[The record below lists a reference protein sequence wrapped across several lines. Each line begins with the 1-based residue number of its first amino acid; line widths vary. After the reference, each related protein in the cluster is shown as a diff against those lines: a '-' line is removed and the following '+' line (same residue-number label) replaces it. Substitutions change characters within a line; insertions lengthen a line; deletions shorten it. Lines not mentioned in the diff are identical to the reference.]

1 MQLFCLNT
9 KQILHQKLRESYQRI
24 TAAQNIVTLYIIV
37 QKDIQSKVNRGIIHL
52 KTDCECYV
60 QSTKSFCEA
69 VQ

>member
-9 KQILHQKLRESYQRI
+9 KPILHQKLREIYQRI
-24 TAAQNIVTLYIIV
+24 TAAQNVVTLYIFV

-60 QSTKSFCEA
+60 QSTESFCEA